1 MEVFYLQYMILFQL
15 FVITLL
21 LNHCGNLSWIL
32 GGQMVTLKKVELEAL
47 RSHKNSIY
55 TLIIGLILS

>member
-1 MEVFYLQYMILFQL
+1 MEVFYLQYMMLFST
-15 FVITLL
+15 FC
-21 LNHCGNLSWIL
+21 NHCGNLSWIL